1 MQLIVHGGAGSAPE
15 APDDRQD
22 VLDEAATTG
31 AAESDPLDA
40 VVAALSILEDSPRFN
55 AGRGGAVQADGHVRT
70 DAGIMTGDRTVGA
83 VCAMPGVCRATTV
96 ARAVLERT
104 PHVLVSGVHA
114 VDLAEVVG
122 VETAVELVTAE
133 TRSRY
138 ADVDPPDRDV
148 RAQLEWVHEHYGTGR
163 DRRSTP
169 DRLPGDHDTVGAVAI
184 DHDGSLAAATSTGG
198 RWFALPGRVG
208 DSPQVGSGFYAG
220 PAGGASATGFGEDIA
235 RVTLSREAIRRVEAG
250 APPQDAAEAAVAMLE
265 AETGGDAGLI
275 VADRDGGVGSAFNT
289 ELMQT
294 ATASGPG

>member
-15 APDDRQD
+15 APDDRQG

-55 AGRGGAVQADGHVRT
+55 AGRGGTVQADGHVRT
-70 DAGIMTGDRTVGA
+70 DAGIMTGDRAVGA
-83 VCAMPGVCRATTV
+83 VCAMPGVSRATTV
-96 ARAVLERT
+96 ARAVLGRT

-114 VDLAEVVG
+114 VDLADAVG
-122 VETAVELVTAE
+122 VETGVDLLTDVTRE
-133 TRSRY
+133 RY
-138 ADVDPPDRDV
+138 AASESPGGTMTDCLDWVASNFGVDDAR
-148 RAQLEWVHEHYGTGR
+148 G
-163 DRRSTP
+163 S
-169 DRLPGDHDTVGAVAI
+169 PGDHDTVGAVAVA
-184 DHDGSLAAATSTGG
+184 DDGALAAATSTGG

-235 RVTLSREAIRRVEAG
+235 RVTLSREAVRRVEAG
-250 APPQDAAEAAVAMLE
+250 DRPQDAAEAAVAMLE

-275 VADRDGGVGSAFNT
+275 VADRDGAVGSAFNT

-294 ATASGPG
+294 ATASGPD